1 MHLLAASLLNT
12 FQLPVEDVEVSL
24 VGFSQSD
31 NDISTPD
38 DITVEVDDVTKKLPD
53 DIMIYEPSLTEDS
66 RVTIV
71 AKVEGAP
78 RPDIT
83 WKLYNK
89 VCVQINILD
98 PVISH
103 HIAPQ
108 LQD

>member
-1 MHLLAASLLNT
+1 M
-12 FQLPVEDVEVSL
+12 SL

-89 VCVQINILD
+89 VRVQINVVSSD
-98 PVISH
+98 ISH
-103 HIAPQ
+103 QITPQ
-108 LQD
+108 LHD